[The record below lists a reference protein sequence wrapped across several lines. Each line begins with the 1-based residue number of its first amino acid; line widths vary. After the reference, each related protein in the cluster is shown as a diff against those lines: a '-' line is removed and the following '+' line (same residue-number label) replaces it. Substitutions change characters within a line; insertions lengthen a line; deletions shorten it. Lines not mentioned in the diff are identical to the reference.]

1 MEGLLNHPTADIK
14 EFLGLRNK
22 HDPRRLPLGALVQA
36 DNVDVDD
43 YKGLIRRE
51 GYQRATT
58 QTDITASFATQDER
72 RLFIVEA
79 GNLFLVHA
87 DLTSTVLANGL
98 GDGYIYWLEIADF
111 VLLSTGHVID
121 KNNNVA
127 SWRVP
132 RPDPPGVQ
140 VIGGQLPKGEYH
152 VVTTYVDSTGREG
165 GASTVVVTH
174 LPSNSGLQ
182 VSPGVLPGHTVRV
195 YATDTDG
202 TIYYKV
208 SEGNDGVLL
217 ETMQGYTSP
226 LDGIQ
231 LRADAVPEG
240 VGPLGF
246 YDSRLWACQTVDGQT
261 VVWFSQPFWWN
272 LFDLYGDYLAVP
284 GVVNALIGTSQGMII
299 ATDDEI
305 YVYTTEELLVRV
317 AEYGV
322 PRGVPYTAA
331 DTGKVYLWTKQGL
344 CSLFPFENL
353 TEDKVS
359 LPPGSRAHIKYV
371 QHGGYNKVV
380 VLTDGLGIGD
390 NNLRG

>member
-1 MEGLLNHPTADIK
+1 MEGILNHPTSDIK

-22 HDPRRLPLGALVQA
+22 HDPRRLPHGALVLA
-36 DNVDVDD
+36 ENVDVDD

-51 GYQRATT
+51 GYARATT
-58 QTDITASFATQDER
+58 QTDVTASFATHDER

-79 GNLFLVHA
+79 GTLFLVHA
-87 DLTSTVLANGL
+87 DLSVVALKEGV
-98 GDGYIYWLEIADF
+98 GSDYIYWLEIADF

-121 KNNNVA
+121 KDNNVA

-132 RPDPPGVQ
+132 RPHPPDVE
-140 VIGGQLPKGEYH
+140 VIAGQLPKGEYH

-165 GASTVVVTH
+165 GASTVVSTQ
-174 LPSNSGLQ
+174 LPGNSGLQ
-182 VSPGVLPGHTVRV
+182 VSPGVLPEHTVRV
-195 YATDTDG
+195 YVTDTNG

-208 SEGNDGVLL
+208 AEGNNSVLL

-231 LRADAVPEG
+231 LRADAVPED

-246 YDSRLWACQTVDGQT
+246 YDSRLWACQTAEGQT

-284 GVVNALIGTSQGMII
+284 GVVRTLIGTAQGMVI

-305 YVYTTEELLVRV
+305 YLYTAESSLVRL
-317 AEYGV
+317 AEYGT
-322 PRGVPYTAA
+322 PKGVPHTTD
-331 DTGKVYLWTKQGL
+331 DTGKLYLWTNQGL
-344 CSLFPFENL
+344 CGLFPFENL
-353 TEDKVS
+353 TEDKTS
-359 LPPGSRAHIKYV
+359 LPPGGKVHVKHVR
-371 QHGGYNKVV
+371 HGGYSKVV
-380 VLTDGLGIGD
+380 VLTDGLGTGD